1 MKIRNGFVSNSSSS
15 CFVCN
20 PMGGIKSWADG
31 YKNYTVE
38 EAREI
43 LQKMLDFYNH
53 MCDKEETFNE
63 VFGEIKLGDDEDV
76 RFLLDWDE
84 NWTEERVRG
93 KLLITS
99 ACDNTIPYELFEF
112 ISTKFNAW
120 RVHLG

>member
-20 PMGGIKSWADG
+20 PMGGIKDYANDN
-31 YKNYTVE
+31 KEYTVE

-43 LQKMLDFYNH
+43 LQKMLDFYNE
-53 MCDKEETFNE
+53 MMEKNLAFDD
-63 VFGEIKLGDDEDV
+63 VFGEIKIGDDEDV
-76 RFLLDWDE
+76 EFLTDWDKS
-84 NWTEERVRG
+84 WTEERVRG

-112 ISTKFNAW
+112 ISTKFHAW
-120 RVHLG
+120 REHLG